1 MFDFLSF
8 KSPASFVKTLAGTN
22 PVHFWISFAETP
34 TSITF
39 AKADSNGDVIARYDQ
54 SYIIHKKNTASQVPE
69 KIAVVSIPRV
79 FYLPVKHF
87 IPYNK

>member
-1 MFDFLSF
+1 MFEFLSF
-8 KSPASFVKTLAGTN
+8 TSPAPFVKTLAGPN
-22 PVHFWISFAETP
+22 PVHFWISFTETP

-69 KIAVVSIPRV
+69 NSGSIDSTSVLAPRKTL
-79 FYLPVKHF
+79 FS
-87 IPYNK
+87 I

>member
-8 KSPASFVKTLAGTN
+8 TSPAPFVKTLAEPN

-34 TSITF
+34 TSLMF

-54 SYIIHKKNTASQVPE
+54 SYIIRKKNTASQVPE
-69 KIAVVSIPRV
+69 NSGSIDSTGVLAPRKTL
-79 FYLPVKHF
+79 YS
-87 IPYNK
+87 I